1 MDSLAVNVYFTAV
14 LMFSVQVRFST
25 LFRNCAVAE
34 RAYWTSLIWMVKK
47 DIFFQ
52 GAQSRKRTACIG
64 SNSYLDPRFLLILAV
79 PPKKSWRRLWK
90 TIST

>member
-47 DIFFQ
+47 DIFF
-52 GAQSRKRTACIG
+52 
-64 SNSYLDPRFLLILAV
+64 
-79 PPKKSWRRLWK
+79 
-90 TIST
+90 